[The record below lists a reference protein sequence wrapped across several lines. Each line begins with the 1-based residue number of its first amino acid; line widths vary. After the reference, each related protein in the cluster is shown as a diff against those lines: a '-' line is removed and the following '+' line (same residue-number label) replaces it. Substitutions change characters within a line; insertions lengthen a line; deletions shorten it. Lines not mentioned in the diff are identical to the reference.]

1 MATIADKGHRGSK
14 KYGSWQA
21 VLRIRDIL
29 VQIFWLMDPDPAPAP
44 DPAVFV
50 NDLQDAVFSAF
61 YFLKVHL
68 HYLSEIKSHKEATKQ

>member
-1 MATIADKGHRGSK
+1 
-14 KYGSWQA
+14 
-21 VLRIRDIL
+21 
-29 VQIFWLMDPDPAPAP
+29 MDPDPAPAP